1 MVLILLGKQATMMLV
16 KILTISCMQK
26 NVKILGESELY
37 SIAEL
42 MLPRTISEKAR
53 DKPVLAR
60 FPSIVAPMG

>member
-60 FPSIVAPMG
+60 FPSIVALMG